1 MISRYKNKHSNKYLK
16 FALVLI
22 IGLILPAISSL
33 GISPGRTS
41 IDYDPGMEKDIEITI
56 INNEHKNIE
65 VRLYSTLHD
74 EFGTLTLFEDSLEFF
89 PSEDRKTIKYKIEFP
104 GNQTDLEPGL
114 HIGEIVAVQIPKFA
128 EKDTFI
134 GATVAVVSQLY
145 VYVPC
150 PGKCIEAGLEV
161 LDAETNSTATFIVPV
176 INRGKV
182 GIGDARAIIDIFNLD
197 FEKKA
202 TIQTD
207 SLSIEPGARAE
218 LSAKWDVNLNA
229 GNYLAKIT
237 VIYDG
242 ESMSF
247 EKEFSVGDKLL
258 SIESIFVNNFQLG
271 EIAKLQILVENRWNQ
286 DLDNVFA
293 NLIVFNDRD
302 QVMTDIKSSNEDIP
316 ALSKKTLIAYWDTV
330 GVEEGEYDGKLL
342 VKYGKKSSDK
352 NLILKI
358 SENSLDIFGVGYAI
372 QPKGGRGFD
381 VTTILLVVIILL
393 IVINISWFI
402 FFRRLKGKK

>member
-1 MISRYKNKHSNKYLK
+1 MNINCKSVGICLM
-16 FALVLI
+16 LVLI
-22 IGLILPAISSL
+22 IILLLPAISSL

-41 IDYDPGMEKDIEITI
+41 IDYESGLEKEVEITI
-56 INNEHKNIE
+56 LNNEHKNIE
-65 VRLYSTLHD
+65 VRLYSTLQD
-74 EFGTLTLFEDSLEFF
+74 GLGTLTLFEDSLEFL
-89 PSEDRKTIKYKIEFP
+89 PSEDKKTVRYKLAFP
-104 GNQTDLEPGL
+104 TEQTELKPGL
-114 HIGEIVAVQIPKFA
+114 HVGEIVAVQIPKFS

-150 PGKCIEAGLEV
+150 PGKCIEIGLDV
-161 LDAETNSTATFIVPV
+161 LDAETNGTATFIVPV
-176 INRGKV
+176 INRGKL
-182 GIGDARAIIDIFNLD
+182 GIGDARAIIDIYNLD

-207 SLSIEPGARAE
+207 SLSIEPGARTE
-218 LSAKWDVNLNA
+218 LSAKWNVDLNS
-229 GNYLAKIT
+229 GNYLAKVT

-242 ESMSF
+242 ESKNF

-258 SIESIFVNNFQLG
+258 EIESIFVNDFRLG

-286 DLDNVFA
+286 DLEDVFA
-293 NLIVFNDRD
+293 NLLVFNDRD
-302 QVMTDIKSSNEDIP
+302 QVMADIKTASENVPS
-316 ALSKKTLIAYWDTV
+316 LSKKTLVAYWDTV

-342 VKYGKKSSDK
+342 VKYGKKSTDK

-358 SENSLDIFGVGYAI
+358 TEDSLDIFGVGYTI
-372 QPKGGRGFD
+372 QPKGGKGFD

-393 IVINISWFI
+393 ILINVSWFI
-402 FFRRLKGKK
+402 FFRRLKEKK